1 MKKALMLAASIT
13 LSGCADKMPEY
24 DPDPVISQFTA
35 LFNPQGS
42 MATEQRFTLQPN
54 NITAPCVVTYTA
66 TQAPQIDDLR
76 WYGECQNGEASG
88 LGLVILSSSGTK
100 SNSVEFL
107 TPGGI
112 NDIAYYQHNI
122 AQDFYDIGVGNN
134 QGYSGKTL
142 RLYRDGVYL
151 SPVEGYFS
159 FDRKQQINY
168 SLMRNPITGMTSYM
182 KMDRNGTGLALN
194 VYNDYTNNIAQNIR
208 IGQQNHI
215 LLEAVKLQN
224 GTVVTS
230 QNGQYLNAQTIMPFV
245 SAQLSELD
253 SKLVS
258 APSAYAE
265 ATRKIAELKNRLC
278 PAKENA
284 EVAAFCDDQPF
295 SAYQS
300 EFERTAQAYHS
311 AQQQRLA
318 NIESQRVEA
327 MRQQQIAQQ
336 NYQALNASLAQL
348 NQTTQQLQRNVMQNM
363 PTYAPPSPTITN
375 YNQTS
380 IYTCQD
386 VSNWTYCR
394 QQR

>member
-35 LFNPQGS
+35 LFNQQGS

-224 GTVVTS
+224 GAVVTS
-230 QNGQYLNAQTIMPFV
+230 QNGQYLNAQSIMPFV

-265 ATRKIAELKNRLC
+265 ATRKITELKTDSVPR
-278 PAKENA
+278 KRM
-284 EVAAFCDDQPF
+284 QRSRPF
-295 SAYQS
+295 VTINL
-300 EFERTAQAYHS
+300 FLRI
-311 AQQQRLA
+311 R
-318 NIESQRVEA
+318 
-327 MRQQQIAQQ
+327 
-336 NYQALNASLAQL
+336 ASLNGL
-348 NQTTQQLQRNVMQNM
+348 PRPITVRNSSVWL
-363 PTYAPPSPTITN
+363 
-375 YNQTS
+375 TS
-380 IYTCQD
+380 RAS
-386 VSNWTYCR
+386 V
-394 QQR
+394 

>member
-1 MKKALMLAASIT
+1 MKKALMLVASVA

-24 DPDPVISQFTA
+24 DAAPVIAQFTA
-35 LFNPQGS
+35 LFNQQGS
-42 MATEQRFTLQPN
+42 IGTEQRFTVQPN
-54 NITAPCVVTYTA
+54 NINAPCIVTYTA
-66 TQAPQIDDLR
+66 TQAPQIDDLH
-76 WYGECQNGEASG
+76 WYGECLNGEASG
-88 LGLVILSSSGTK
+88 LGLITASASGK
-100 SNSVEFL
+100 KNVSVEFL

-122 AQDFYDIGVGNN
+122 SQDFYNIGVNDN
-134 QGYSGKTL
+134 QNFSGKVL
-142 RLYRDGVYL
+142 SLHRDGVNL
-151 SPVEGYFS
+151 MPIEGYFS
-159 FDRKQQINY
+159 FSKKEMINY
-168 SLMRNPITGMTSYM
+168 SLTSSPITGATSYM
-182 KMDRNGTGLALN
+182 KMDRNGMGLALN

-208 IGQQNHI
+208 IGQQNH
-215 LLEAVKLQN
+215 LLLDAVKLQN
-224 GTVVTS
+224 GAVVTS
-230 QNGQYLNAQTIMPFV
+230 QNGHYLNAQSIMPFV

-253 SKLVS
+253 SKLAS

-284 EVAAFCDDQPF
+284 EVAAFCDDRPF

-300 EFERTAQAYHS
+300 AFERTAQAYHS

-363 PTYAPPSPTITN
+363 PTYAPASPAITH
-375 YNQTS
+375 YNQSS